1 MTEKLAKG
9 YATEEILRN
18 YFITLGFYV
27 LRGVKFKYNNFDV
40 TDVDLL
46 LFSKSSPLKRERINV
61 DIKNKRTPQAIERI
75 FWAKGLQQTL
85 NLDSCMVVTSE
96 NRSDVM
102 EFGLK
107 HDVNVLDGKFLSRL
121 SNSNKSNIERIS
133 EEQLFSLLDESSH
146 GKVGGDWKG
155 RLDRA
160 KARLINKINF
170 DNCNAYL
177 NDIKYFFSAVSEIDN
192 KSKESAA
199 LWRAIYCVVSYFAIS
214 LDFILS
220 DYQTLD
226 QEQRR
231 KLLDDGF
238 RFGSA
243 GREFTNRV
251 TSLVSALAT
260 STIMDGAITNNL
272 ASEIHKMSES
282 IKSDLLGEFFSK
294 VGMNTYLFE
303 CAREMETLAYK
314 KEVLPPSSLSNT
326 SQSIIAILCDF
337 NGFDRKKIIF

>member
-1 MTEKLAKG
+1 MTEKMTKG

-27 LRGVKFKYNNFDV
+27 LRGVKFKYKSFDV
-40 TDVDLL
+40 TDIDLL
-46 LFSKSSPLKRERINV
+46 LFSKSSPLKRERVNV
-61 DIKNKRTPQAIERI
+61 DIKNKKTPQAIERI

-85 NLDSCMVVTSE
+85 HLDSCIVVTSE

-107 HDVNVLDGKFLSRL
+107 NSVSVLDGKFLNRL
-121 SNSNKSNIERIS
+121 SNSNKSSIERIP
-133 EEQLFSLLDESSH
+133 EEQLFSLLDEASL

-155 RLDRA
+155 RLDKA
-160 KARLINKINF
+160 KSRLINSINF
-170 DNCNAYL
+170 DNCNAHL

-192 KSKESAA
+192 KSIEAAA
-199 LWRAIYCVVSYFAIS
+199 LWRGIYCVTSYFAIS

-226 QEQRR
+226 HEQRR

-251 TSLVSALAT
+251 TSLVSVLAAST
-260 STIMDGAITNNL
+260 SMDETITKNL
-272 ASEIHKMSES
+272 STEIQKMSES
-282 IKSDLLGEFFSK
+282 IKSDILGEFFSK
-294 VGMNTYLFE
+294 ASVNASLYE
-303 CAREMETLAYK
+303 CAREMESLAYK
-314 KEVLPPSSLSNT
+314 KEVLPPSSLSNA

-337 NGFDRKKIIF
+337 NGYDRKKIIF